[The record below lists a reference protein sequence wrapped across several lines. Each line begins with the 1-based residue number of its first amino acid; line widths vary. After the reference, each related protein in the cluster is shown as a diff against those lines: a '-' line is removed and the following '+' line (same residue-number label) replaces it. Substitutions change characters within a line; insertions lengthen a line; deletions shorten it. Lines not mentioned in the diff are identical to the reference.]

1 WCASW
6 SPPGWT
12 RSASSPT
19 ATRTV
24 PRRPPCPARCAPT
37 RSGDG
42 TSGSAR
48 WSTSCARSG
57 PPSGSARW
65 STSWWTRSARGG
77 PRTRRLRSTG
87 PRRCSAPTECGRAT
101 WSGPRSW
108 TAAASTWS
116 RCRGER
122 ASEPGD
128 VVTEASGPPR
138 EAPPAGAVAGAV
150 PDPVQP
156 PLERPRD
163 AVPLVNLANALT
175 VLRIVLVPVFVAFT
189 VTSGMVR
196 PGWRMAAC
204 VVFSVASVT
213 DLVDGWIAR
222 TFDQVTAFGKVADP
236 IADKALTGTALVLLS
251 GYGRLS
257 WWATAVILVRELGV

>member
-1 WCASW
+1 
-6 SPPGWT
+6 
-12 RSASSPT
+12 
-19 ATRTV
+19 
-24 PRRPPCPARCAPT
+24 
-37 RSGDG
+37 
-42 TSGSAR
+42 
-48 WSTSCARSG
+48 
-57 PPSGSARW
+57 
-65 STSWWTRSARGG
+65 
-77 PRTRRLRSTG
+77 
-87 PRRCSAPTECGRAT
+87 
-101 WSGPRSW
+101 
-108 TAAASTWS
+108 
-116 RCRGER
+116 
-122 ASEPGD
+122 
-128 VVTEASGPPR
+128 VTEASGPPR

-257 WWATAVILVRELGV
+257 WWATAVILVRELGVTALRFWVLRHGVIAASRGGKVKTVLQILAIGWYLWPFPGVLARVGPYLMLAAVGVTLVTGADYVVRALRMRRRAVIVP